1 MPLGV
6 IGNTSD
12 FDSEEFRFDPWRG
25 IHYKGYIMS
34 KLLEDAPYFDE
45 LERTQVGAFQN
56 ALFDAGM
63 DEEANIIE
71 QIMWKLVDNEIITRT
86 ST

>member
-1 MPLGV
+1 LPLGV

-34 KLLEDAPYFDE
+34 KLLEDSPYFDE
-45 LERTQVGAFQN
+45 LVNGDVGSLQN
-56 ALFDAGM
+56 ALFEADM

-71 QIMWKLVDNEIITRT
+71 QIMWKLVDSRL
-86 ST
+86 